1 MLTDKQ
7 EIINN
12 RREVVK
18 QGFELLNDQDA
29 VSPFVAIIAKRFK
42 VSQVTIYGD
51 MKALG
56 IGRKL
61 KKAN

>member
-1 MLTDKQ
+1 MLTEKQ

-12 RREVVK
+12 RREVIK
-18 QGFELLNDQDA
+18 QGFELLTEQDA
-29 VSPFVAIIAKRFK
+29 VSPFVAILAKRFK

-56 IGRKL
+56 IGRKI
-61 KKAN
+61 KKVN